1 MANPK
6 TGGAKPSTPFYRQQ
20 GFHLFLMLLPFLIL
34 IFLLNYLPLRGW
46 FFTLFNYKP
55 GVPLSSDNFVGL
67 ENFRKLI
74 ANEYQMKQLG
84 QVLKNTFG
92 ISGLSVLALPLPMF
106 FAILLSELRFSPFKK
121 AVQTLTTIPN
131 FISWVLVYTA
141 AYSAFS
147 VGDGFV
153 NRLLVS
159 LGITET
165 GIAFMASPDHVWL
178 TMIGYYLWKSLGW
191 SAIMY
196 FASMAGID
204 QELYEAA
211 DVDGAGRFARIRYI
225 TIPSLLPTLFVM
237 FVINIANFVN
247 YGMEQPYV
255 FQNIM
260 NRDTIQTLDLFVYNQ
275 GIAGR
280 NYANSIIVGML
291 KSFVSLALLFGANSL
306 SKLVRKESVF

>member
-1 MANPK
+1 MTV
-6 TGGAKPSTPFYRQQ
+6 TGERKKLPFYRQQ
-20 GFHLFLMLLPFLIL
+20 GFRLFLMLLPFLLL
-34 IFLLNYLPLRGW
+34 IFFLNYLPLRGW
-46 FFTLFNYKP
+46 FFALFDYKP
-55 GVPLSSDNFVGL
+55 GVPLTMERFVGL
-67 ENFRKLI
+67 DNFKKLI
-74 ANEYQMKQLG
+74 TSEYQMKQLG
-84 QVLKNTFG
+84 QVLLNTFG

-106 FAILLSELRFSPFKK
+106 FAIFLSELRFTPFQKT
-121 AVQTLTTIPN
+121 VQTLTTIPN

-153 NRLLVS
+153 NRMLIS
-159 LGITET
+159 FGFIDK
-165 GIAFMASPDHVWL
+165 GIAFMSSPNHVWL

-196 FASMAGID
+196 FAAMAGID
-204 QELYEAA
+204 QEMYEAA

-255 FQNIM
+255 FQNVM

-280 NYANSIIVGML
+280 NYANSIIIGML
-291 KSFVSLALLFGANSL
+291 KSFVSLALLLAANSL
-306 SKLVRKESVF
+306 SKLVRDEAVF

>member
-1 MANPK
+1 
-6 TGGAKPSTPFYRQQ
+6 
-20 GFHLFLMLLPFLIL
+20 
-34 IFLLNYLPLRGW
+34 
-46 FFTLFNYKP
+46 
-55 GVPLSSDNFVGL
+55 
-67 ENFRKLI
+67 
-74 ANEYQMKQLG
+74 MKQLG
-84 QVLKNTFG
+84 QVLINTFG
-92 ISGLSVLALPLPMF
+92 ISGLSVLALPLPMI
-106 FAILLSELRFSPFKK
+106 FAIFLSELRSTPFKK

-147 VGDGFV
+147 VGDGFL
-153 NRLLVS
+153 NRLLIEF
-159 LGITET
+159 GATDK
-165 GIAFMASPDHVWL
+165 GIAFMASPNHVWL
-178 TMIGYYLWKSLGW
+178 TMIAYYLWKSLGW

-211 DVDGAGRFARIRYI
+211 DVDGAGRLARIWYI
-225 TIPSLLPTLFVM
+225 TVPCLLPTLFVM

-255 FQNIM
+255 FQNVM

-280 NYANSIIVGML
+280 NYANSIIIGML
-291 KSFVSLALLFGANSL
+291 KSFVSLALLYGANGL
-306 SKLVRKESVF
+306 SKLVRKEAVF